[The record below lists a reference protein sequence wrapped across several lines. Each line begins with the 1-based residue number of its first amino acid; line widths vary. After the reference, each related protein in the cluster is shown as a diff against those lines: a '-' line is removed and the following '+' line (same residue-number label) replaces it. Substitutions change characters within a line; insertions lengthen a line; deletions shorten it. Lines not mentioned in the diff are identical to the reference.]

1 MIEYQL
7 TLKHW
12 LGLGFITIAI
22 VIASIRPLEFEAY
35 ILHQLGT
42 IFMLAALLFT
52 QKKNWPEFLQFCAL
66 SYFFTDSYCGS
77 TLPIFLCAL

>member
-1 MIEYQL
+1 MIEYQFS
-7 TLKHW
+7 LKHW

-42 IFMLAALLFT
+42 VFMFAALLFT
-52 QKKNWPEFLQFCAL
+52 QKKSA
-66 SYFFTDSYCGS
+66 
-77 TLPIFLCAL
+77 